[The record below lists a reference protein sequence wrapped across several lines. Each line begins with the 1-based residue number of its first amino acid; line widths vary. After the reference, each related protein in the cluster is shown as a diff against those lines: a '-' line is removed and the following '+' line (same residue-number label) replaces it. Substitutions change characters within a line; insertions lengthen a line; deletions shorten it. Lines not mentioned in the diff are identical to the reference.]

1 MSDATHDPRPP
12 QAPATAPSAAT
23 GARVT
28 RATTA
33 SRVFT
38 GVAALVIVW
47 LVLLT
52 RTDTSS
58 THNKVVELCVL
69 VVLASMWNLLAG
81 YSGLVSVGQQ
91 AFVGLG
97 AYGLIVFANGL
108 DQDIYFAVIPAAL
121 VTLVLAVPLGFVA
134 FRLRGAYFAVG
145 TWVIAEV
152 VRLIITNNT
161 SDLIRGGSG
170 TSLRVSATLYPPL
183 QRSQTTALIAVV
195 MVVVAVLAVYLVLR
209 SRLGLALQA
218 IRDDEDGARGL
229 GANVY
234 RARFTVWLLAAG
246 FTGLAGAVSY
256 LQTLR
261 VQPES
266 AFSVATWTAP
276 IIIMVVVGGIGTIEG
291 PIIGAIVWYLLR
303 DYLTNPSS
311 AVSISNEVYLI
322 ISGLVAVA
330 CALYLRNGIWG
341 AVTRRFPRMQLFPV
355 RRHLEREPATDRT
368 GDDTPT

>member
-1 MSDATHDPRPP
+1 MSDT
-12 QAPATAPSAAT
+12 PST
-23 GARVT
+23 GTGSTRVT
-28 RATTA
+28 RATTS
-33 SRVFT
+33 SRVFA
-38 GVAALVIVW
+38 GVAALVVVW
-47 LVLLT
+47 LVVLT
-52 RTDTSS
+52 RGDSAS
-58 THNKVVELCVL
+58 THNKIVELCVL

-121 VTLVLAVPLGFVA
+121 VTLLLAIPLGFVA

-152 VRLIITNNT
+152 VRLVITNNT

-195 MVVVAVLAVYLVLR
+195 MVVLAVLAVYAVLR

-218 IRDDEDGARGL
+218 IRDDEEGARGL

-234 RARFTVWLLAAG
+234 RARLSVWLLAAG

-266 AFSVATWTAP
+266 AFSVANWTAP

-303 DYLTNPSS
+303 DSLTNPSNT
-311 AVSISNEVYLI
+311 VSISNEVYLI
-322 ISGLVAVA
+322 ASGLVAVA
-330 CALYLRNGIWG
+330 CALSLRNGIWG
-341 AVTRRFPRMQLFPV
+341 SLTRRFPQLQLFPV
-355 RRHLEREPATDRT
+355 RRRLELPRLDAPRSDPR
-368 GDDTPT
+368 